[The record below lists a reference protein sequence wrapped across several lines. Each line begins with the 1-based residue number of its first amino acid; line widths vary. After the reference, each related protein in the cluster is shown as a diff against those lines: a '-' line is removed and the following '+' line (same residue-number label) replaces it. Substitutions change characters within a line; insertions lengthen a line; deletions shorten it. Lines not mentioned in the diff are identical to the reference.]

1 MTDTGVAAAP
11 AVRWQDA
18 IIMDRVLRTSRITS
32 FFLAPGEP
40 FAFKAGQH
48 VDIRLTAPDGYRAI
62 RSYSIAS
69 PPASQGI
76 IELAIERLD
85 GGEVSPFFHET
96 AAIGDRIE
104 LRGPL
109 GGHFVWSSAD
119 GGPLLLVGG
128 GSGLAPLMSMVR
140 DWAGSGLDASV
151 LLLLS
156 ARSWDDV
163 LYRDELTMLAAR
175 MDGFDLVLSVTR
187 EAPRR
192 PGDFG
197 RRVDTAMMR
206 DVIGRLPAA
215 PRAVFVC
222 GTNGFVNAAADGAL
236 AAGVAPSIVRTERYG
251 GV

>member
-1 MTDTGVAAAP
+1 MTDTRVAAAP

-32 FFLAPGEP
+32 FFLAPREP

-69 PPASQGI
+69 PPASPGI

-109 GGHFVWSSAD
+109 GGHFVWSSTD

-128 GSGLAPLMSMVR
+128 GSGLVPLMSMVR
-140 DWAGSGLDASV
+140 DRAESGLDASV

-175 MDGFDLVLSVTR
+175 MDGFDLASAVSDAGSS
-187 EAPRR
+187 APPRGFRSARGYGHDAGRDR
-192 PGDFG
+192 PPSGG
-197 RRVDTAMMR
+197 ATC
-206 DVIGRLPAA
+206 RL
-215 PRAVFVC
+215 R
-222 GTNGFVNAAADGAL
+222 L
-236 AAGVAPSIVRTERYG
+236 RYEWLR
-251 GV
+251 